1 MEGGTIEL
9 ELGSR
14 GENCPLSMPQECH
27 AHASPRFF
35 QDQMTGFLGVQQ
47 LLVLAYQILQE

>member
-9 ELGSR
+9 ELGVELGSR
-14 GENCPLSMPQECH
+14 EENSPLSMPQECH
-27 AHASPRFF
+27 SHAAPRFF

-47 LLVLAYQILQE
+47 LLEVA